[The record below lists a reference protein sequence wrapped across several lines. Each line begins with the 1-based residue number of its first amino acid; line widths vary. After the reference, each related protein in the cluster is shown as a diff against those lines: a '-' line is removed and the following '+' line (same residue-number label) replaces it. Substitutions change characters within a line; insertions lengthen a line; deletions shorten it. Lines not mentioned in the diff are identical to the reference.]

1 MVDPARR
8 KVSKP
13 YRNAYPIRNCKG
25 YATKKKVSRS
35 TVPMIT
41 LEMLTGCPPMVL
53 WLRHSF
59 VWIPF

>member
-1 MVDPARR
+1 M
-8 KVSKP
+8 SKP